1 MASNLNIKGE
11 NKSPVEQSQVGSFN
25 QSMLQS
31 TNLAR
36 TAKNA
41 ATQEDISEYPSST
54 HATKR
59 HESKQ
64 HNGAST
70 SAPTSSKSRPRYS
83 RKYSTPPSRPLSPS
97 GFPQILDLDTT
108 IPNLE
113 LEHTHQHVLQVD
125 SAPQDPDLWDDPETD
140 YFSTVEGGPVTRHR
154 HQRAKSRA
162 HSAQTV
168 SKAAQQLS
176 DSNGIGDKRLAEIS
190 EDTETEFRLPPT
202 PGAWTG

>member
-1 MASNLNIKGE
+1 MASNLNVKKE
-11 NKSPVEQSQVGSFN
+11 SKNPVEQSQASSFN
-25 QSMLQS
+25 QYMLQS
-31 TNLAR
+31 TNLAS
-36 TAKNA
+36 TAKDP
-41 ATQEDISEYPSST
+41 ATQETVSECPSST
-54 HATKR
+54 HATKG

-64 HNGAST
+64 HKDTLKSAS
-70 SAPTSSKSRPRYS
+70 TSSKSRPRYS

-108 IPNLE
+108 IPNLD
-113 LEHTHQHVLQVD
+113 LGHTHQHVLQVD

-140 YFSTVEGGPVTRHR
+140 YFSTVEGGPVARHR
-154 HQRAKSRA
+154 HQRAKSRV
-162 HSAQTV
+162 HSNQTV